1 MPDTALVF
9 AGGSPRAELALE
21 GSNVGCV
28 DRAADPLSA
37 AIGFCDPCRAP
48 IRQLMIAGGEHRG
61 ISIEMQFCTRRV
73 DLPRGVSDGEQ
84 RIRGHC

>member
-1 MPDTALVF
+1 MLGRVDHGANP
-9 AGGSPRAELALE
+9 LAT
-21 GSNVGCV
+21 
-28 DRAADPLSA
+28 

-61 ISIEMQFCTRRV
+61 ISIKTRFCTYGV

-84 RIRGHC
+84 RIRGNS